1 MKTYIDSEEP
11 EVRIEILPLIDV
23 IFCILTF
30 FILAALGLTRP
41 EGIDLDLPQ
50 AETGKAQLGATLPV
64 RLDVLGQL
72 YVDKQPVSQEQLTQ
86 TLVSYIKAQ
95 PQGVVVLNADKLV
108 SYDQVIQVLDLLQS
122 IGGNRV
128 ALGTTTP
135 TSGATQSPAPPG
147 QRTIPAPPTNSGAA
161 PPLNPGQ
168 LPSLPGQGQSGQG
181 QPGQAPDNFSP
192 APPVPGST
200 VQPNTAQPNTQP
212 NSSPPAT
219 GATGSESLN
228 PDE

>member
-30 FILAALGLTRP
+30 FILAAVGLTRP

-50 AETGKAQLGATLPV
+50 AETSTAQLGATLPV

-86 TLVSYIKAQ
+86 TLESYIKAQ

-135 TSGATQSPAPPG
+135 PSDATPAPPG
-147 QRTIPAPPTNSGAA
+147 GTPIPAPPISPGGAA
-161 PPLNPGQ
+161 PLNPGQ
-168 LPSLPGQGQSGQG
+168 LPSLPGQ
-181 QPGQAPDNFSP
+181 APDALSP
-192 APPVPGST
+192 APPTPGST
-200 VQPNTAQPNTQP
+200 VQPNNAQPNTAQP
-212 NSSPPAT
+212 SPPPSSA

-228 PDE
+228 PAE

>member
-1 MKTYIDSEEP
+1 MRTYIDSEEP

-30 FILAALGLTRP
+30 FILAAVGLTRP

-64 RLDVLGQL
+64 RVDVLGQL
-72 YVDKQPVSQEQLTQ
+72 YVDKQPVSQQQLTQ
-86 TLVSYIKAQ
+86 TLVSYIKAK
-95 PQGVVVLNADKLV
+95 PQGVVVLNADKQV
-108 SYDQVIQVLDLLQS
+108 SYDDVVQVLDLLQS

-135 TSGATQSPAPPG
+135 SSETNQSPATPG
-147 QRTIPAPPTNSGAA
+147 TTIPAPPVNPGTTQ
-161 PPLNPGQ
+161 PLNPGQ
-168 LPSLPGQGQSGQG
+168 LPSLPGQ
-181 QPGQAPDNFSP
+181 APNTFSP

-200 VQPNTAQPNTQP
+200 VQPNKPTTAQPK
-212 NSSPPAT
+212 PPQQTAPAA

-228 PDE
+228 PAE